1 MNPSTRF
8 FTSICTAIILF
19 TGLSMSANAFPVLR
33 IMHSDLPG
41 GFIDIADTDADGLVE
56 FSGSIGG
63 FMMAMNVGISYP
75 ALGTLDRP
83 KMDLFSMEV
92 TSSAQFGGFA
102 DSITVMLTDSGFLG
116 DSLSSVQYPFV
127 TAIGGTTDGLVEAQA
142 YLDNSNALFGMGT
155 AVSSFNSADLAL
167 GYGAFGGS
175 DSTTIATDDLYS
187 LTLVATIT
195 HTGANQVTSMDFL
208 IALIEPSTIALFG
221 VGLAGLAFVR
231 RQRKLS

>member
-1 MNPSTRF
+1 MNPSNRF
-8 FTSICTAIILF
+8 LTSICTAAILF
-19 TGLSMSANAFPVLR
+19 IGLSVSANAFPVLR
-33 IMHSDLPG
+33 IIHSDLPG
-41 GFIDIADTDADGLVE
+41 GSIDIVDADEDGIVQ

-63 FMMAMNVGISYP
+63 FLLAMNVGVSYP

-92 TSSAQFGGFA
+92 TSAAQFGGFA
-102 DSITVMLTDSGFLG
+102 DSLTIMLTDSGFLG

-127 TAIGGTTDGLVEAQA
+127 TAIGGTTDGLVEAAA

-155 AVSSFNSADLAL
+155 AVSSFNSDDLAL
-167 GYGAFGGS
+167 GFGAFGGS
-175 DSTTIATDDLYS
+175 NATPIDTDDLYS

-208 IALIEPSTIALFG
+208 IALMEPSTLALFG
-221 VGLAGLAFVR
+221 IGLAGLGFVR